1 MNIDPFGIE
10 MWMNEFEDNCKY
22 NLAETCIKP
31 LSINELLEL
40 SQKNID
46 IFKEIAKMK
55 MTYGAIKGSE
65 RLRSNISSLFEKQN
79 KENVLIAHGAIGAN
93 SLVYQT
99 LVSPGDTVVSIMP
112 NYQQHYSIP
121 ESLGAK
127 INVVK
132 LKPEN
137 NFLPDMDDLKKS
149 VTKGTKLISLSNP
162 NNPTGSILDEN
173 FLRYLVELAIT
184 QDAFILCDEV
194 YRGTN
199 QEGGQYSTSIC
210 DLYKK
215 GISTGSMSK
224 TYSLAGL
231 RLGWI
236 VTAQDTLESIFKHRD
251 YNTISVGMI
260 NDFCGSL
267 ALECKDKIAE
277 RNIKIIKDNIN
288 ILNAWINNEEK
299 MSYIRPKG
307 GTTSLIKYDYDIP
320 SRDFCI
326 TVLNETGVLFAPGS
340 AMNMEGWIRIG
351 YANDTSILKE
361 GLNLVSEYLKSN
373 TL

>member
-1 MNIDPFGIE
+1 
-10 MWMNEFEDNCKY
+10 
-22 NLAETCIKP
+22 
-31 LSINELLEL
+31 
-40 SQKNID
+40 
-46 IFKEIAKMK
+46 MK

-199 QEGGQYSTSIC
+199 QEGEKYSKSIC

-231 RLGWI
+231 RFGWI
-236 VTAQDTLESIFKHRD
+236 VTTQDTLESIFKHRD

-288 ILNAWINNEEK
+288 ILNAWINKEEK
-299 MSYIRPKG
+299 MSYVRPKG

>member
-1 MNIDPFGIE
+1 
-10 MWMNEFEDNCKY
+10 
-22 NLAETCIKP
+22 
-31 LSINELLEL
+31 
-40 SQKNID
+40 
-46 IFKEIAKMK
+46 
-55 MTYGAIKGSE
+55 
-65 RLRSNISSLFEKQN
+65 
-79 KENVLIAHGAIGAN
+79 
-93 SLVYQT
+93 
-99 LVSPGDTVVSIMP
+99 
-112 NYQQHYSIP
+112 
-121 ESLGAK
+121 
-127 INVVK
+127 
-132 LKPEN
+132 
-137 NFLPDMDDLKKS
+137 
-149 VTKGTKLISLSNP
+149 
-162 NNPTGSILDEN
+162 
-173 FLRYLVELAIT
+173 
-184 QDAFILCDEV
+184 
-194 YRGTN
+194 
-199 QEGGQYSTSIC
+199 
-210 DLYKK
+210 
-215 GISTGSMSK
+215 MSK

>member
-162 NNPTGSILDEN
+162 NNPTGSVLDEN

-199 QEGGQYSTSIC
+199 QEGGQYSKSIC

-236 VTAQDTLESIFKHRD
+236 VTAQDTLDSIFKHRD

-288 ILNAWINNEEK
+288 ILNAWINKEEK
-299 MSYIRPKG
+299 MSYVRPKG

-361 GLNLVSEYLKSN
+361 GLNLVSEHLKRN